1 MGCEKR
7 VFRNNQI
14 RFDTLPD
21 NKSWYRS
28 QKNRM
33 PFRLT
38 HAVAEL
44 QQEVKV
50 LQLPLETLGIAEG
63 EAKTR
68 HLAQVFSRV
77 ELYLSCAA
85 RSASR

>member
-21 NKSWYRS
+21 NKSWYGS

-33 PFRLT
+33 PFRGRHDTGLRT
-38 HAVAEL
+38 
-44 QQEVKV
+44 
-50 LQLPLETLGIAEG
+50 LPPNWN
-63 EAKTR
+63 R
-68 HLAQVFSRV
+68 R
-77 ELYLSCAA
+77 
-85 RSASR
+85 